1 MKKVT
6 MLCGLLLALSAT
18 IASASGVGLKWDA
31 CATDGGMTNKVF
43 ACNVNTG
50 SNALVGT
57 FTLDPAGPGLAN
69 VSGNEVII
77 DLASAGAT
85 LPAWWQM
92 FKAGTCRNS
101 SLTMNFVISPSATN
115 CADWA
120 LGFSAGGIG
129 AYNIGQRG
137 PNTSRIIAA
146 LAVPPSALQNLVG
159 GQEYFSFN
167 VLINNLKSVGTGSC
181 GGCMTPVCIVF
192 NSVNLTTPILANNVK
207 LSGPENGTDS
217 DFATWQGG
225 GGIVVNPPP
234 PGSPPVSGC
243 PQATPTKNATWSQVK
258 ALYR

>member
-18 IASASGVGLKWDA
+18 IASASGVGLKWDL
-31 CATDGGMTNKVF
+31 CAADGGMTNKAF
-43 ACNVNTG
+43 ACNTNAG
-50 SNALVGT
+50 SNQLVGT
-57 FTLDPAGPGLAN
+57 FALNAAGLAQ

-92 FKAGTCRNS
+92 FKAGTCRNT
-101 SLTMNFVISPSATN
+101 SLTMNFVANGAAVN

-120 LGFSAGGIG
+120 LGASAGGIG

-146 LAVPPSALQNLVG
+146 IAVPPSALADLAG

-167 VLINNLKSVGTGSC
+167 VLINHLKTVGTGLC
-181 GGCMTPVCIVF
+181 DGCQTPVCIVF
-192 NSVNLTTPILANNVK
+192 NSINLTTPILANNVK

-217 DFATWQGG
+217 DFVTWQGG
-225 GGIVVNPPP
+225 AGVVVNPPP

-243 PQATPTKNATWSQVK
+243 PAATPTKNATWSQVK
-258 ALYR
+258 SMYR

>member
-6 MLCGLLLALSAT
+6 MLCGLLLALSAS
-18 IASASGVGLKWDA
+18 IASASGVGLKWNA
-31 CATDGGMTNKVF
+31 CASDAGLTNKMF
-43 ACNVNTG
+43 ACTSNTG
-50 SNALVGT
+50 SNLLVGT
-57 FTLDPAGPGLAN
+57 FTLDPAGQGLAN

-77 DLASAGAT
+77 DLASADPV

-146 LAVPPSALQNLVG
+146 IAVPPTALQNLVG

-167 VLINNLKSVGTGSC
+167 VVINNLKSVGTGSC
-181 GGCMTPVCIVF
+181 AGCQTPVCIVF
-192 NSVNLTTPILANNVK
+192 NSVNLTTPILANNIK
-207 LSGPENGTDS
+207 LTGPSNGSDS
-217 DFATWQGG
+217 NYCTWQGG
-225 GGIVVNPPP
+225 LGVVTGG
-234 PGSPPVSGC
+234 GSGC
-243 PQATPTKNATWSQVK
+243 PAATPTKNATWSQVK
-258 ALYR
+258 SMYR